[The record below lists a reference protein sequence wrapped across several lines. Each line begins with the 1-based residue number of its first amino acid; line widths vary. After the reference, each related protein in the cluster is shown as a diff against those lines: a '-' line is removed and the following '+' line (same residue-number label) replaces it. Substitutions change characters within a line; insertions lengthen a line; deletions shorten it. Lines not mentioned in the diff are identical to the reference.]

1 MIQMLETGSQ
11 LIVATHSPLL
21 AALPGADLLQLT
33 ADGMHPV
40 ATYDDTDLVT
50 SWRAFLGPLWPPSAA
65 GADETRPRPCADRRM
80 GRARR
85 GRAVVQTRRGNDF
98 RHGAPVA

>member
-1 MIQMLETGSQ
+1 MHRSRLTIDRGKADPDRWPYTLALLSIMIEMLETGSQ

-21 AALPGADLLQLT
+21 AALPGADLLQLA

-50 SWRAFLGPLWPPSAA
+50 SWRAFL
-65 GADETRPRPCADRRM
+65 
-80 GRARR
+80 RAPE
-85 GRAVVQTRRGNDF
+85 AYL
-98 RHGAPVA
+98 RHLR